1 MIPTKTFLL
10 TCMREDCWC
19 WLWPTNSLRSLG
31 ILVSWVTVL
40 FLLSLATIPATGV
53 VFADKGE
60 NLSEYGD
67 TYAGIF
73 LGSAESNNRI
83 IDPDGFANWGNPG
96 WSVKY
101 DAGDVVGGILFGKKP
116 RQGNWPV
123 RLELDLMLDGK
134 TASSNKLDP
143 SPQGGDETVRSGF
156 QWVATARAGIERP
169 VGRTTVFATGGL
181 ALGRIQNS
189 VTDID
194 YFPDRSPEFDPD
206 DSFSDSS
213 TEVGWVLGVGIEI
226 PFAEKTLIRL
236 EGLHM
241 DFGETTHLV
250 NRSGNNR
257 CGANGPNRPC
267 PYRIENEISVV
278 RLAFVRYFGP

>member
-10 TCMREDCWC
+10 TCTREYCWC
-19 WLWPTNSLRSLG
+19 RLRSFNLLRSLDMP
-31 ILVSWVTVL
+31 VSWVMVL
-40 FLLSLATIPATGV
+40 FLLSLATIPAAGV

-60 NLSEYGD
+60 ILSEYGD

-73 LGSAESNNRI
+73 LGSVESNNRI
-83 IDPDGFANWGNPG
+83 VDPDGFANWGNPG
-96 WSVKY
+96 WAVNY
-101 DAGDVVGGILFGKKP
+101 DAGDVVGGILFGKKL
-116 RQGNWPV
+116 RQENGPV

-143 SPQGGDETVRSGF
+143 SPQGGDETVRSEF

-169 VGRTTVFATGGL
+169 IGRTTVFATGGL
-181 ALGRIQNS
+181 ALARIQNS

-194 YFPDRSPEFDPD
+194 YFPDRDPEFDPD

-213 TEVGWVLGVGIEI
+213 TEVGWVLGTGIEI
-226 PFAEKTLIRL
+226 PFSEKTLIRL

-250 NRSGNNR
+250 NQSGNNR
-257 CGANGPNRPC
+257 CGADGPNRPC
-267 PYRIENEISVV
+267 PYQIKNEMSVV